1 MRNKDKTT
9 RRRGMQRLV
18 GKFICPADRDKT
30 KKPEP
35 V

>member
-1 MRNKDKTT
+1 MRNKGKTT

-18 GKFICPADRDKT
+18 GKFIGPADRDET
-30 KKPEP
+30 YKPGP